1 MPADELPFVP
11 DVAIDGR
18 VLPDLYHL
26 PTGRET
32 RPETG

>member
-1 MPADELPFVP
+1 MPADELPFVL

-18 VLPDLYHL
+18 VPADLYHL
-26 PTGRET
+26 PADRET